1 MGFLNDKH
9 GVTLLGQTP
18 PGTCPICA
26 TKHEPEQPHNQ
37 QSLAYQYKF
46 YDEHGRWPTWADAMA
61 HCSDMIRDY
70 WTRELEKRGI
80 KVNGEEEKKQYKPK
94 VVKGRVKN
102 TGYPIDGCVML
113 FSLWDYDNHD
123 SWHLYGWD
131 DIVDDAVMRTIHQ
144 TDELYKDDDLKE
156 FSKMWKA
163 GEYEPAGSFCLNLD
177 ELEVIEVLQEEEK
190 P

>member
-1 MGFLNDKH
+1 MGFLNDRH
-9 GVTLLGQTP
+9 GMTLLGQTP

-46 YDEHGRWPTWADAMA
+46 YDENGRWPTWADAMA
-61 HCSDMIRDY
+61 HCSDKIRDY
-70 WTRELEKRGI
+70 WTRELENRGI

-94 VVKGRVKN
+94 VGKGRVQN
-102 TGYPIDGCVML
+102 TGYPIDGSVML
-113 FSLWDYDNHD
+113 FSLWDYDNHVR
-123 SWHLYGWD
+123 W
-131 DIVDDAVMRTIHQ
+131 Q
-144 TDELYKDDDLKE
+144 LYKDDDLKE
-156 FSKMWKA
+156 FSEMWKA
-163 GEYEPAGSFCLNLD
+163 GEYEPAGSFCLSLD

>member
-1 MGFLNDKH
+1 MGFLNDRH
-9 GVTLLGQTP
+9 GMTLLGQTP
-18 PGTCPICA
+18 PGTCQICA

-46 YDEHGRWPTWADAMA
+46 YDENGRWPTWADAMA
-61 HCSDMIRDY
+61 HCSDEIRDY

-94 VVKGRVKN
+94 VVKGRVQN

-131 DIVDDAVMRTIHQ
+131 DDVDDAVMRTIHQ

-156 FSKMWKA
+156 FSEMWKA